1 MTQKKY
7 SYLVFGILGISYI
20 LVFFHRLSPAVMAVD
35 IMRDLNTGGVFMG
48 LLSSAYFY
56 PYAIMQI
63 PAGLLSDSWGPRRSV
78 SFFLLIA
85 AIGSMAF
92 GLAQNV
98 GMAIAARAVVGLGVA
113 MVFVP
118 TMKILTNWFESRQFV
133 HLTGI
138 LISLGGV
145 GAYTAATP
153 LAFLSEALSWRAS
166 MIIIGFITIA
176 VAFFVWQVVRDTP
189 VEKGYLPVENISSTP
204 DVTRPSAILAARPPI
219 GLLQGLLMV
228 IRSPRFWPMAV
239 CFFLSAAVSLTF
251 MGLWGGPFLMQVY
264 GMTKSQT
271 GAILSMM
278 AIGLIVGAPVMSW
291 LSEHV
296 YKSRKMLIVSN
307 LTASFFLFSLLA
319 FFAGDF
325 PVPFLYLWC
334 FVYSFLGSGSIVVGY
349 AIIKDIFPLEIAGTA
364 TGLVNI
370 APFAGAAIGQPLMG
384 WYLDSFGSTEGAYSV
399 YAYSCAFKFCLVSI
413 LGAVIASLLIKENS

>member
-7 SYLVFGILGISYI
+7 SYLVFGILGISYV

-113 MVFVP
+113 LVFVP

-133 HLTGI
+133 HMTGI

-189 VEKGYLPVENISSTP
+189 AEKGYLPVKNISSTP
-204 DVTRPSAILAARPPI
+204 DMTRAPISLATRHPI
-219 GLLQGLLMV
+219 GLLQGLFMV
-228 IRSPRFWPMAV
+228 IKSLRFWPMAV

-307 LTASFFLFSLLA
+307 LTASFFLFALLA
-319 FFAGDF
+319 FFTGDF

-334 FVYSFLGSGSIVVGY
+334 FVYSFLGAGSIVVGY

-384 WYLDSFGSTEGAYSV
+384 WYLDSFGSTEGVYGV